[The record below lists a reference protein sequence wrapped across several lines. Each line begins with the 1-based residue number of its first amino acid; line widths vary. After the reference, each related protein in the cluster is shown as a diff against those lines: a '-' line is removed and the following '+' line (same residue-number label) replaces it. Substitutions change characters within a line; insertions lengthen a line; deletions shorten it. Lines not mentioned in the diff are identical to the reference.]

1 MWFIVCVLLIL
12 LFPILTISNMP
23 FLLFLPVGIIFYIY
37 RYKDNIYPLS
47 VNSFRNTFPKEYLL
61 ALTLSAVY
69 FIGHGLFLSIVK
81 GSLSLK
87 DISYFVFP
95 IMYLL
100 LIPIFSKIKFN
111 HELLKIYFYVNVILV
126 ILVKAFPPFAHVIKV
141 YYDLYAKGNIA
152 SPSTAITAILAR
164 PAGLLVHP
172 ALYGFLIYF
181 IAKYLSIKEPK
192 YKYFYILMA
201 LFVAGISGGRAAIL
215 TIIILEG
222 GSFILKGAGWKTI
235 LKRFSLISVSSL
247 LLFVALFF
255 LNPFFNW
262 WITTTF
268 QDLVAG
274 GSQFRSHSI
283 GHRMKMYQWFIEGLN
298 PINGLF
304 GGRITLES
312 LETLNIRYIDS
323 ELVMRM
329 MQFGIIGYLLFATPF
344 IVFYYRAKKYLYDKP
359 EVRGFAIFCLLFLLL
374 GSVTTTIMT
383 KMVFVLFASM
393 IIAVFEREIKNNGYR
408 ESKVN

>member
-23 FLLFLPVGIIFYIY
+23 FILFLPFGIIFYMY
-37 RYKDNIYPLS
+37 HNREKVFPLS
-47 VNSFRNTFPKEYLL
+47 VNSLKNTFPKEYLV
-61 ALTLSAVY
+61 ALIISAVY
-69 FIGHGLFLSIVK
+69 FIGHGLFLAVIK

-87 DISYFVFP
+87 DVSYFVFP
-95 IMYLL
+95 IMYLM
-100 LIPIFSKIKFN
+100 LIPIFSKIKYT

-126 ILVKAFPPFAHVIKV
+126 ILVKAFPPFAHIIKV

-164 PAGLLVHP
+164 PSGLLVH
-172 ALYGFLIYF
+172 AGLYGFLIYF
-181 IAKYLSIKEPK
+181 IGKYLSIKEPK
-192 YKYFYILMA
+192 YKYLYL
-201 LFVAGISGGRAAIL
+201 LLTLVVAGISGGRAALL

-222 GSFILKGAGWKTI
+222 GSFILKGNNWKSI
-235 LKRFSLISVSSL
+235 VKRLSLISLSTI

-262 WITTTF
+262 WISTTF

-283 GHRMKMYQWFIEGLN
+283 GHRMKMYTWFLEGLN

-312 LETLNIRYIDS
+312 LEALNIRYIDS
-323 ELVMRM
+323 ELVMRI
-329 MQFGIIGYLLFATPF
+329 MQFGVIGYVMFATPF
-344 IVFYYRAKKYLYDKP
+344 IVFYYRARKYLFEKP
-359 EVRGFAIFCLLFLLL
+359 EVRGFAVFSLLFLFL
-374 GSVTTTIMT
+374 GSITTTIMT

-393 IIAVFEREIKNNGYR
+393 IISVFENEIKRSGYR
-408 ESKVN
+408 EYKEK